1 MIYSILIYGNEDV
14 FDQLSTGE
22 QDKVMATHHE
32 LQEKLK
38 ARGQFASFK
47 LMATNQ
53 AVTLRAPAKAGEK
66 PLVVD
71 GPFAETKERF
81 LGIYA
86 AEFSSMEEA
95 IEYARLLSSPTVTLE
110 IRPHDWTG
118 GVMGEAI

>member
-1 MIYSILIYGNEDV
+1 VIYSILIYGSEEV
-14 FDQLSTGE
+14 FDQLSTEE
-22 QDKVMATHHE
+22 QDQVMAKHRE

-47 LMATNQ
+47 LMPTNQ
-53 AVTLRAPAKAGEK
+53 AVTLRAPTKADEK
-66 PLVVD
+66 PVVVD

-86 AEFSSMEEA
+86 ADFASMEEA
-95 IEYARLLSSPTVTLE
+95 IDHAQLLSSPSVTLE

>member
-1 MIYSILIYGNEDV
+1 MIYSILIYGNEEV

-22 QDKVMATHHE
+22 QDKVIAKHRE

-38 ARGQFASFK
+38 ARGQFASFR
-47 LMATNQ
+47 LMPTNQ
-53 AVTLRAPAKAGEK
+53 AVTLRAPAKADEK
-66 PLVVD
+66 PLIVD

-95 IEYARLLSSPTVTLE
+95 IEHAQLLSSPNITLE

-118 GVMGEAI
+118 GVMGDAT

>member
-1 MIYSILIYGNEDV
+1 VIYSILIYGSEDV
-14 FDQLSTGE
+14 FDQLSTEE
-22 QDKVMATHHE
+22 QDKVMAKHRE
-32 LQEKLK
+32 LQEKLR

-47 LMATNQ
+47 LMPTNQ
-53 AVTLRAPAKAGEK
+53 AVTLRAPATANEK

-95 IEYARLLSSPTVTLE
+95 IEHAQLLSSPSVTLE

-118 GVMGEAI
+118 GVMGETI

>member
-1 MIYSILIYGNEDV
+1 MIYSILIYGNEEV

-22 QDKVMATHHE
+22 QDKVIAKHRE

-38 ARGQFASFK
+38 ARGQFASFR
-47 LMATNQ
+47 LMPTNQ
-53 AVTLRAPAKAGEK
+53 AVTLRAPAKADEK

-95 IEYARLLSSPTVTLE
+95 IEHAQLLSSPNITLE

-118 GVMGEAI
+118 GVMGDAT